1 MKIKA
6 VLGIIGKFL
15 KPEISLH
22 LMQKVD
28 DQAIALPGLFN
39 ENLMAAMGN
48 HAQLRA
54 GNALCQNF

>member
-1 MKIKA
+1 
-6 VLGIIGKFL
+6 
-15 KPEISLH
+15 
-22 LMQKVD
+22 MQKLD